1 MSGAHDRGDYEEA
14 RRHFKKVKWLNAIT
28 LVCFSLVVTI
38 TLIVV
43 FV

>member
-1 MSGAHDRGDYEEA
+1 MAGAHDRGDYEEA
-14 RRHFKKVKWLNAIT
+14 RRHFKKVKWLNVAT
-28 LVCFSLVVTI
+28 LVCLLAVAI